1 MHSHAWLNLIMLV
14 TVAVLAAFLYIKPSF
29 QEEATYQISSLSAEA
44 VQHIRIERQDTIIE
58 LSRSDNRWYMN
69 EPVHGRVN
77 EVKVDRI
84 LEILS
89 ATSNHLLPLAN
100 FDRYGLGSPI
110 VELQAD
116 QESFKFGDFA
126 PITNEQ
132 YLATLQHVFLV
143 SPRYAASLS
152 VLPTDLLNS
161 RLLAEEEIPVEIV
174 FRDFHLKQ
182 GEGQWLLNPQHPEHT
197 LSQDALNQ
205 WLQVW
210 QLAHAIY
217 LTLDPDK
224 PDAAG
229 KEISIELQDGRKI
242 KLIAMQNESE
252 LSLLRVDEGI
262 RYHFPSS
269 LGNRLLD
276 PYSSH

>member
-1 MHSHAWLNLIMLV
+1 MHSHTWLNLIMLV

-29 QEEATYQISSLSAEA
+29 QEEATYRISSLSAEA
-44 VQHIRIERQDTIIE
+44 VQHIRIERQDTTLE
-58 LSRSDNRWYMN
+58 LSRSNNRWYMN
-69 EPVHGRVN
+69 EPVHGRVS

-100 FDRYGLGSPI
+100 LDRYGLGSPI
-110 VELQAD
+110 VELQVD
-116 QESFKFGDFA
+116 KESFKFGDFA

-152 VLPTDLLNS
+152 VLPADLLNS
-161 RLLAEEEIPVEIV
+161 RLLAEEEIPIEIV
-174 FRDFHLKQ
+174 FRNFHLKQ
-182 GEGQWLLNPQHPEHT
+182 GEGQWRLNPQHPEHT

-210 QLAHAIY
+210 QLAHASY
-217 LTLDPDK
+217 LTLDPGK

-242 KLIAMQNESE
+242 KLLAVQNESE
-252 LSLLRVDEGI
+252 LTLLRVDEGI
-262 RYHFPSS
+262 RYHFSSS